1 MKIAPVTK
9 LAALLTLSA
18 VVALTGC
25 TLQDDDDQIAPNIP
39 TGFEDDS
46 SESDEIGKIYGMKDF
61 TYVTKD
67 GTTVQCISAPNAE
80 AISCDWEG
88 ATRSSD
94 TEDSAPEESAEPEE
108 NAESE

>member
-18 VVALTGC
+18 GIALTGC
-25 TLQDDDDQIAPNIP
+25 TLQEDDDQITPNIP

-46 SESDEIGKIYGMKDF
+46 SETDEILGMKDF

-88 ATRSSD
+88 ATRPSD
-94 TEDSAPEESAEPEE
+94 TEDTAPDENAEPEE
-108 NAESE
+108 DAESE

>member
-9 LAALLTLSA
+9 IAALLVLSA
-18 VVALTGC
+18 SVALTGC
-25 TLQDDDDQIAPNIP
+25 TQQEGDDQISPNIP
-39 TGFEDDS
+39 LGFQDDS
-46 SESDEIGKIYGMKDF
+46 SEGDEIGKIYGMKDF

-88 ATRSSD
+88 ATRTSD
-94 TEDSAPEESAEPEE
+94 AEDSAPDED
-108 NAESE
+108 AESEQDQ

>member
-18 VVALTGC
+18 GIALTGC
-25 TLQDDDDQIAPNIP
+25 TLQEDDDQIAPNIP

-46 SESDEIGKIYGMKDF
+46 SETDEIGKIYGMKDF

-67 GTTVQCISAPNAE
+67 GTTVQCVSSPNAE

-88 ATRSSD
+88 ATRPSD
-94 TEDSAPEESAEPEE
+94 AEDSAPDENAEPEE
-108 NAESE
+108 DAESE

>member
-1 MKIAPVTK
+1 MKITPVTK
-9 LAALLTLSA
+9 IAALLALSA
-18 VVALTGC
+18 SVALTGC
-25 TLQDDDDQIAPNIP
+25 TQQADDDQITPDIP

-46 SESDEIGKIYGMKDF
+46 SETDDIGKIYGMKDF

-67 GTTVQCISAPNAE
+67 GTTVQCISSPNAK

-94 TEDSAPEESAEPEE
+94 TEDSAPDKD
-108 NAESE
+108 AESEQDQ

>member
-1 MKIAPVTK
+1 MKIAPITK
-9 LAALLTLSA
+9 LTALLALSA
-18 VVALTGC
+18 GVALTGC

-67 GTTVQCISAPNAE
+67 GTTVQCISSPNAK
-80 AISCDWEG
+80 ALSCDWEN
-88 ATRSSD
+88 ATRPSD
-94 TEDSAPEESAEPEE
+94 AEDSAPEESAKPEKD
-108 NAESE
+108 AEAK

>member
-18 VVALTGC
+18 GIALTGC
-25 TLQDDDDQIAPNIP
+25 TLQEDDDQITPNIP

-46 SESDEIGKIYGMKDF
+46 SETDEIGKIYGMKDF

-67 GTTVQCISAPNAE
+67 GTTVQCISSPNAE

-88 ATRSSD
+88 ATRPSD
-94 TEDSAPEESAEPEE
+94 AEDSAPDED
-108 NAESE
+108 AESE